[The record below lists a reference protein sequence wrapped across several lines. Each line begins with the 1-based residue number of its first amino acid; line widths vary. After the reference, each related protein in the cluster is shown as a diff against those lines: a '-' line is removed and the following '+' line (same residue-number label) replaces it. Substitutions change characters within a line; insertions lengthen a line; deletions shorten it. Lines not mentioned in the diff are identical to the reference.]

1 MKTPAGLDAVRGFF
15 FGAPVPQGALTCWR
29 RQKFEQFWL
38 AVPELN
44 NKFDNMP
51 IWTTPVFE
59 IKRGGEGDTG
69 IPGQFEIGA
78 NKPAHIYSIYWVQ
91 L

>member
-1 MKTPAGLDAVRGFF
+1 MKPRRAWRRAGFF
-15 FGAPVPQGALTCWR
+15 FGAPVLQGALTGWR

-44 NKFDNMP
+44 NQFDELP

-59 IKRGGEGDTG
+59 KSLMAENIQGVYK
-69 IPGQFEIGA
+69 
-78 NKPAHIYSIYWVQ
+78 V
-91 L
+91 